1 MFNSFV
7 IYMFYILCFLNVF
20 FFIYLLFKKLI
31 DEKKQNFKKEKRK
44 YLEEEI
50 NKYIFSEDEKDFR
63 KLDTD
68 LEMEVLEELLLEYS
82 DIISGEGK
90 ERILSI
96 SKQTGILGK
105 NLELMNKRS
114 WWKQAMGAYFVG
126 QMEAEEGVPIL
137 LEKIDSEEEEL
148 SYIAKR
154 SLIKISGTKYLE
166 QIMGKEVHSS
176 IKTKNRVMS
185 LIDETEEDI
194 YPTMEKLFE
203 RENAF
208 LSIIALES
216 LGNRKDERVI
226 PYIKKCIFNQE
237 KELRISSIKA
247 AMSIGDIGD
256 DEYFSYLLK
265 LETDESWEV
274 RTFFAKLLGIFKR
287 TESVDVLSRLL
298 TDENWYVRFSSGE
311 SLLKQGEI
319 GILTLSEMLFSED
332 EFASDRAFDLIQRE
346 IIFNNLED
354 RILLYGN
361 CEKIMG
367 NIEEFKNAKRAG
379 VTYEF

>member
-1 MFNSFV
+1 MFNSFI
-7 IYMFYILCFLNVF
+7 IYMFYILCLLNVF

-31 DEKKQNFKKEKRK
+31 DKKKQNFKKEKRE
-44 YLEEEI
+44 YFEEEI
-50 NKYIFSEDEKDFR
+50 NKYIFSEDENDFS
-63 KLDTD
+63 KLDAA

-90 ERILSI
+90 ERLLSI
-96 SKQTGILGK
+96 SRQTGILGK
-105 NLELMNKRS
+105 NLELMHKRS
-114 WWKQAMGAYFVG
+114 WWKQAMGAYFIG

-137 LEKIDSEEEEL
+137 LEKIDSEKEEL
-148 SYIAKR
+148 AYIAKR

-166 QIMGKEVHSS
+166 QIMEKEVHGS

-185 LIDETEEDI
+185 LIDDTEEDI
-194 YPTMEKLFE
+194 YSTMEKLFE
-203 RENAF
+203 RENTF

-226 PYIKKCIFNQE
+226 PYIKKYIFNQE

-256 DEYFSYLLK
+256 DEYFWYLLK

-287 TESVDVLSRLL
+287 TESVDVLSTLL
-298 TDENWYVRFSSGE
+298 TDENWHVRFNSGE

-319 GILTLSEMLFSED
+319 GILTLSEMLLSED
-332 EFASDRAFDLIQRE
+332 KFASDRAFDIIQRE
-346 IIFNNLED
+346 TIFNNLED

>member
-287 TESVDVLSRLL
+287 TESVDV
-298 TDENWYVRFSSGE
+298 
-311 SLLKQGEI
+311 
-319 GILTLSEMLFSED
+319 
-332 EFASDRAFDLIQRE
+332 
-346 IIFNNLED
+346 
-354 RILLYGN
+354 
-361 CEKIMG
+361 
-367 NIEEFKNAKRAG
+367 
-379 VTYEF
+379 